1 QPESNFLGIVWAGE
15 FYLYA
20 ADRIRRWRQRGLLT
34 NVRMLRTDAT
44 EWLAWRVPPGTIRT
58 IHLYFSDPWPKPR
71 HHKKR
76 VVRDAVLADMWRALE
91 PGGEIR
97 IVTDHEGYWAWMQEH
112 FARWTGGGIAF
123 PGDERGIALPGDAA
137 AGQPLASGHSIG
149 RKPGATGGPFQLLP
163 FDRPES
169 AAEGELV
176 GTN

>member
-44 EWLAWRVPPGTIRT
+44 EWLAWRVPPQTITT

-76 VVRDAVLADMWRALE
+76 VVRDAVLADMWRALV

-112 FARWTGGGIAF
+112 FARWTSPEGWRALGLPGG
-123 PGDERGIALPGDAA
+123 GIALPGDEP
-137 AGQPLASGHSIG
+137 AGHTPAHEQPPASAETTGQ
-149 RKPGATGGPFQLLP
+149 KPGATGGPFEVL
-163 FDRPES
+163 
-169 AAEGELV
+169 G
-176 GTN
+176 